1 MMQVY
6 LVMMQ
11 GVPSNDASLPSND
24 ASVPSN
30 DASVP
35 GYDVGDELVC

>member
-1 MMQVY
+1 
-6 LVMMQ
+6 MQ
-11 GVPSNDASLPSND
+11 GMPSND

-35 GYDVGDELVC
+35 SNDACNLVMMQGVPSNSNDARCT

>member
-11 GVPSNDASLPSND
+11 GVPCNDASVPSND

-35 GYDVGDELVC
+35 GNDVGDELVC